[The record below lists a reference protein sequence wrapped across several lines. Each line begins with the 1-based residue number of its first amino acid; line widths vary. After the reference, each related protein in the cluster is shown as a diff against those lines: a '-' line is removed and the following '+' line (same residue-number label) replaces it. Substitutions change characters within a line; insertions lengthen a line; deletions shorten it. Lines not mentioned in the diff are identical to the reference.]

1 MESASSAS
9 PPPYDSSSPSAYGV
23 DVVTAPAIP
32 HLRSVRYAHD
42 VVNVDVPNS
51 FPKCF
56 HQVKGILG
64 AGSYGIV
71 YLVEMDDPR
80 GNTVGQPPEGHTG
93 SSPSQGAPVL
103 FAAKYIPLRMMDS
116 RNLLRVVREVEML
129 TVFQFSA
136 EIVETIKVFVDSN
149 RKEGF
154 HPETAND
161 DTPALWIVMERFD
174 HSLFHHYPP
183 FRYGLPRLPMY
194 KFQSVMAD
202 VFLGLSLMHKE
213 GCCHR
218 DLSPKNILV
227 SEEGHAALADF
238 GLARF
243 LNESHSYTTD
253 GMVTILYRA
262 PEVALGL
269 KSYSTKVD
277 VWAVGVLI
285 AEYLL
290 QRHLF
295 HPLRNDDRSLL
306 YEIFEKV
313 GFPTDSDMAGPYSA
327 VSFIAADYV
336 GDCQMELE
344 ADPNAVPFN
353 LREELAKCIAY
364 YHQNDPAAIAAGELC
379 LALLRINP
387 NERLTADESLA
398 HSFFEGGRD
407 FINGEHEH
415 HNASLNIAREGRPAG
430 CLFSNPGGSHEELF
444 QRLLSLAPMIAE

>member
-1 MESASSAS
+1 MDLSSF
-9 PPPYDSSSPSAYGV
+9 DDSPSAYSA

-32 HLRSVRYAHD
+32 HLRAVRYAHD
-42 VVNVDVPNS
+42 AVNVDEPFS
-51 FPKCF
+51 FPTCF

-80 GNTVGQPPEGHTG
+80 MSDHPTLSHGRSAGA
-93 SSPSQGAPVL
+93 SPATRAL
-103 FAAKYIPLRMMDS
+103 FAAKYIPLRRMDM

-129 TVFQFSA
+129 TVFQFSS
-136 EIVETIKVFVDSN
+136 EIVETVKIFVDPN
-149 RKEGF
+149 RREGSSQGG
-154 HPETAND
+154 D
-161 DTPALWIVMERFD
+161 DARALWIVMERFD
-174 HSLFHHYPP
+174 HSLYHHYPP
-183 FRYGLPRLPMY
+183 FRYGLPRLPLF

-202 VFLGLSLMHKE
+202 VFLGLALMHSE

-227 SEEGHAALADF
+227 SDDGHAALADF

-277 VWAVGVLI
+277 VWSLGVLL

-295 HPLRNDDRSLL
+295 QPFRNDDRSLL
-306 YEIFEKV
+306 YEIFQKV
-313 GFPTDSDMAGPYSA
+313 GFPSDDDMAGPYSP
-327 VSFIAADYV
+327 VSFVAADYV
-336 GDCQMELE
+336 GECQMELD

-353 LREELAKCIAY
+353 LRDELTKSIAH
-364 YHQNDPAAIAAGELC
+364 YHQNDPSAVAAGDLC

-387 NERLTADESLA
+387 NERLTAEQGLA
-398 HSFFEGGRD
+398 HNFFAGGREY
-407 FINGEHEH
+407 INGELEH
-415 HNASLNIAREGRPAG
+415 HENSLTIAREGRPPG
-430 CLFSNPGGSHEELF
+430 CLFSNPGGTYEELL
-444 QRLLSLAPMIAE
+444 QRLHSLAPLLL